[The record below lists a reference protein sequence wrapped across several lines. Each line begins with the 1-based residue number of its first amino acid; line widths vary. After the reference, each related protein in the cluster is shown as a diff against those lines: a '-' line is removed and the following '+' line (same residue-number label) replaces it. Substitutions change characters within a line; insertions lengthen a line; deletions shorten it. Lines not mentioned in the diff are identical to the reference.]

1 MKIESKH
8 VVIDVTKGR
17 KKIEEHVRNG
27 GTVFVVI
34 HGTIQGDF
42 SLGNDDGVS
51 QEFTLVP
58 TLVAAARP
66 VLTQKAVRTVFM
78 DADGNVTGEV
88 LSK

>member
-1 MKIESKH
+1 MKIESNH

-17 KKIEEHVRNG
+17 KQIKEHVQNG

-42 SLGNDDGVS
+42 SFGNDDGVS

-58 TLVAAARP
+58 TLVSAAKPRI
-66 VLTQKAVRTVFM
+66 QCSSRTM
-78 DADGNVTGEV
+78 RAMS
-88 LSK
+88 SKRY